1 METALLAKIRRTRIC
16 GWRPLACVAGISL
29 LASTV
34 HGQDEEDW
42 TRHFRLGMLVGFN
55 IKADFKI
62 SNAFEVSGSK
72 PGIYDDGYVLP
83 NPEAEDTFTSNW
95 GYDNASQY
103 DGANTLLMHQ
113 TTSFTPTSGGNGSA
127 DDTPYI
133 GLDLAYGGYLWRW
146 GRTRIGWEF
155 GFGFLPINIQDD
167 HPVSG
172 KIRRSIYSFNTGGIV
187 VPGPGYQG
195 GPSGQGPN
203 IDSTPTFVGE
213 DDPQDAEITGSRTI
227 DATLFA
233 FRLGPSFYWDITEK
247 IGASAGIGPALGFIS
262 GEYRFDETISYSD
275 GPTESSTEN
284 KGSIGMSDVV
294 YGGYINGTL
303 MYHAEEHGDY
313 YLSAQYMPLGSSS
326 VSGQGHQAKL
336 DLSGAIYLSA
346 GINWPF

>member
-1 METALLAKIRRTRIC
+1 
-16 GWRPLACVAGISL
+16 
-29 LASTV
+29 
-34 HGQDEEDW
+34 
-42 TRHFRLGMLVGFN
+42 
-55 IKADFKI
+55 
-62 SNAFEVSGSK
+62 
-72 PGIYDDGYVLP
+72 
-83 NPEAEDTFTSNW
+83 
-95 GYDNASQY
+95 
-103 DGANTLLMHQ
+103 MHQ
-113 TTSFTPTSGGNGSA
+113 TTSFTPTSGGSGST
-127 DDTPYI
+127 DDSPYF

-146 GRTRIGWEF
+146 GSMRIGWEF
-155 GFGFLPINIQDD
+155 GFGYLPINIENTQ
-167 HPVSG
+167 PVSG
-172 KIRRSIYSFNTGGIV
+172 TIGRSVYSFNTGGIV

-213 DDPQDAEITGSRTI
+213 DPNPPDATITGSRSI
-227 DATLFA
+227 DVTLFT

-262 GEYRFDETISYSD
+262 GDYRFDETISYSD
-275 GPTESSTEN
+275 GSSQN
-284 KGSIGMSDVV
+284 KGSISMSDVV

-303 MYHAEEHGDY
+303 MYHAEEHGDF